1 MLWPIFLLDCAVET
15 LELRAEQLMKI
26 KTQTLACYVYYVALW
41 WKYFWE
47 HDTKWVTFYN
57 KL

>member
-41 WKYFWE
+41 
-47 HDTKWVTFYN
+47 
-57 KL
+57 